1 MPGFVPPTTNT
12 SANYQPEKYRHPCPY
27 PDCPKVFACPHN
39 VTQHVREKHTLERPH
54 QCTECCASFP
64 RPWGRNRHM
73 KMVHN
78 IDVGPGRGGLKKR
91 KRGAEDD
98 DQVSGSQA
106 FGDSGPDS
114 LQHQM
119 LSAAAGLTAS
129 TGYRPYERSPMS
141 PAKRAKRQRVTPST
155 TTGLEA
161 GPLARVRQWTASSS
175 QDFDDSLPAEAAF
188 GMSESVPSFTSENFI
203 PKLSTCVFCSAEFD
217 MNERLVQHF
226 HNEHGLENGPDCTC
240 MVCIRIFRGQ
250 VVPEAVIDPRLLADQ
265 PAGQGGVYSMQQ
277 KSGALDWEMQP
288 QNIVDDS
295 YGTTSSN
302 QAPASSNQLA
312 GGDRGFAANDLFT
325 MSADN
330 PGEESETL
338 PGPAQGQQESYFDYY
353 QDDQNGMFMGVD
365 DGVDAW
371 LNDAQDVFDGDADM
385 AFGKEWKKF

>member
-27 PDCPKVFACPHN
+27 ADCPKVFACPHN

-91 KRGAEDD
+91 KRRAEDE
-98 DQVSGSQA
+98 DQIPGSQA
-106 FGDSGPDS
+106 FGGSGPDS

-119 LSAAAGLTAS
+119 LSAAARLTAS
-129 TGYRPYERSPMS
+129 TGYQPYERDTMN
-141 PAKRAKRQRVTPST
+141 PAKRAKKQRVTPST

-161 GPLARVRQWTASSS
+161 GPLARVRQWTTSTA
-175 QDFDDSLPAEAAF
+175 QFDDSLPAEAAF

-203 PKLSTCVFCSAEFD
+203 PKLSTCVFCSADFD

-226 HNEHGLENGPDCTC
+226 HKEHGLENGPDCTC
-240 MVCIRIFRGQ
+240 MVCIRMFRGQ
-250 VVPEAVIDPRLLADQ
+250 TGLEPVIDPRLLADQ
-265 PAGQGGVYSMQQ
+265 PAGQGGGQSMQQ
-277 KSGALDWEMQP
+277 QSGSVDWEMQL
-288 QNIVDDS
+288 QDTADDQ
-295 YGTTSSN
+295 YGMPFPN
-302 QAPASSNQLA
+302 HAPAAINQEHVRPQGLETE
-312 GGDRGFAANDLFT
+312 GLFT
-325 MSADN
+325 MSADK
-330 PGEESETL
+330 PGQEDQNL
-338 PGPAQGQQESYFDYY
+338 LGPAQEQQESYFDYY
-353 QDDQNGMFMGVD
+353 QDDQNGMSVGVD

-371 LNDAQDVFDGDADM
+371 LNDAQNVFGGDADM
-385 AFGKEWKKF
+385 AFGEEWKKF